1 MSELDPVKSDS
12 ERKTQGT
19 YIGLLHVRTTFK
31 SILPV
36 FVSSQVVVVVA
47 VPLVSAIDE
56 DDGGVVIGLFD
67 GDTTDVNADVGD
79 GRTTIDPM

>member
-12 ERKTQGT
+12 ERKTRDT
-19 YIGLLHVRTTFK
+19 YIGLLHVLTTFK

-36 FVSSQVVVVVA
+36 LVSSQVVVVVA
-47 VPLVSAIDE
+47 VLLVSAIE
-56 DDGGVVIGLFD
+56 DGVGVVIGLCD
-67 GDTTDVNADVGD
+67 GVTTGSNADVGD

>member
-1 MSELDPVKSDS
+1 MSVWLNPAKSDS

-36 FVSSQVVVVVA
+36 LVSSQVVVVVA
-47 VPLVSAIDE
+47 VLLVSAIE
-56 DDGGVVIGLFD
+56 DGVGVVIGLFD

-79 GRTTIDPM
+79 GVTTIDPM